1 MTRRAV
7 STDGAPKAI
16 GPYEQAWVVNGM
28 VYTSGQIALDPKT
41 GEMVLGGV
49 AEQTRRV
56 LANLK
61 AVLEAAGSSM
71 DRVVL
76 TTVYMTDLSQ
86 FGTMNGIYGE
96 AFGSNKPAR
105 STVGVASLPRG
116 ALVEIDALATLA

>member
-71 DRVVL
+71 DRVVR

>member
-1 MTRRAV
+1 MSRRAV
-7 STDGAPKAI
+7 GTDGAPKAI
-16 GPYEQAWVVNGM
+16 GPYEQAWVVNGT

-41 GEMVLGGV
+41 GEMVPGGV

-71 DRVVL
+71 DRVVR

-105 STVGVASLPRG
+105 STVGVAALPRG
-116 ALVEIDALATLA
+116 ALVEIDAVATLA